1 MLRDC
6 IEIFKKIYDEKGE
19 RLILDS
25 YELSAGTYRTILVED
40 DAFRVIETVEI
51 GRTKKDENQ
60 GDGMDPGL
68 YYELK
73 FYDYHSKLLGTNKAV
88 DTKKAIHSNNYMAFF
103 VKKNSI
109 AERKIDVGAIDR
121 YYDTLKDPFIKYK
134 KGKTAD
140 IYREFEGTNGAPDGE
155 LIEKIRLF
163 VKSGKCWDDID
174 CSRKDYL
181 KIFFLLPDKDETET
195 LYRKEGA
202 RYLVPNLYLNNDY
215 NISMQDRTLGL
226 PGNNMGMNSKKPY
239 LLHKTRMVETPYL
252 LERETAM
259 MQNLFFDYLL
269 GNVSKG
275 KANIYLGDGGGKPM
289 MISVSDWE
297 TPGAVSDGYYLRL
310 QKGKNG
316 AEIIKA
322 DVVTHYSSSMEEPF
336 ILKAYVPIGPKSE
349 ESRLPYGEKIREL
362 EKLKDLIDRIFFN
375 GFLRSNF
382 FTNPRDIPAGEAAV
396 KRCMLE
402 SRDTLHSWFYMG
414 NPRNADRVLEK
425 VSWELIK
432 SSLSKE
438 DGIYEARRRGNLRW
452 SLMDYFS
459 GDERMWKSMGDVRTR
474 LREHIN
480 SGEEWVFDDGNEL
493 SYAIGQAVR
502 YLLSKSRAAKLRS
515 DVINPFIRS
524 RNFASI
530 KRRLLQLYERYNYDI
545 YAVKGN
551 RAHSMMSHILRAGED
566 LEMSREMIA
575 AGFMDDPIIYEPK
588 EDRKGAE
595 DDE

>member
-109 AERKIDVGAIDR
+109 AEGKIDGGAMDR

-134 KGKTAD
+134 KGNTAD

-215 NISMQDRTLGL
+215 NISIQGRILGL

-275 KANIYLGDGGGKPM
+275 KANIYLGDGGGRPM

-336 ILKAYVPIGPKSE
+336 ILKTYVPSGAKPE

-362 EKLKDLIDRIFFN
+362 EKLKDLIDKVFFKFDISCKVRDVTFRISLYKHRKFVF
-375 GFLRSNF
+375 
-382 FTNPRDIPAGEAAV
+382 AA
-396 KRCMLE
+396 
-402 SRDTLHSWFYMG
+402 
-414 NPRNADRVLEK
+414 
-425 VSWELIK
+425 
-432 SSLSKE
+432 
-438 DGIYEARRRGNLRW
+438 
-452 SLMDYFS
+452 
-459 GDERMWKSMGDVRTR
+459 R
-474 LREHIN
+474 LRVGIESSSRHQQCPLEILIILFRVAFCHSQLHIFPV
-480 SGEEWVFDDGNEL
+480 SQRIYHEWIEIMSFIADDL
-493 SYAIGQAVR
+493 SSQAG
-502 YLLSKSRAAKLRS
+502 LG
-515 DVINPFIRS
+515 
-524 RNFASI
+524 
-530 KRRLLQLYERYNYDI
+530 
-545 YAVKGN
+545 AV
-551 RAHSMMSHILRAGED
+551 LF
-566 LEMSREMIA
+566 L
-575 AGFMDDPIIYEPK
+575 
-588 EDRKGAE
+588 
-595 DDE
+595 